1 MQSSLL
7 AELNEIRARRLLA
20 ATLTDLDNGRTELVR
35 DAEDVSSALQPHVR
49 QAFETGKPLSF
60 VSENRR
66 YFINIYRPALR
77 LKLVGAV
84 HIAQHLAQ
92 MATMTDFDVE
102 IIDPRAAFATP
113 LRFQETA
120 LKARWPEEAFRDS
133 PLDRYTAVA
142 TLTHDPKI
150 DEPALSLAMR
160 SDCFYI
166 GALGSRRT
174 HAQRTENL
182 LKLGHDAT
190 DLARISSPIGLDIGA
205 QTPAEIAVA
214 ILAELVQ
221 KSKIF
226 SRNRSPL
233 SGDML

>member
-7 AELNEIRARRLLA
+7 AELNELRARRLLA
-20 ATLTDLDNGRTELVR
+20 ATLTDLDYGRTELVR
-35 DAEDVSSALQPHVR
+35 DAEDVSSAFQPHVR
-49 QAFETGKPLSF
+49 QAFQTGKPLFF
-60 VSENRR
+60 VADNRR

-92 MATMTDFDVE
+92 MAIMTGFDVE
-102 IIDPRAAFATP
+102 VIDPRTAFATP
-113 LRFQETA
+113 LRFQEAA
-120 LKARWPEEAFRDS
+120 LKAAWPEEAFRDS

-150 DEPALSLAMR
+150 DEPALSLAMQ

-174 HAQRTENL
+174 HAQRMENL
-182 LKLGHDAT
+182 KKLGHDTT
-190 DLARISSPIGLDIGA
+190 DLARISSPIGLDIKA
-205 QTPAEIAVA
+205 ATPAEIAVA
-214 ILAELVQ
+214 ILAEIIQ
-221 KSKIF
+221 KSNQATD
-226 SRNRSPL
+226 R
-233 SGDML
+233 